1 MPRVKKAKEG
11 TRSDGVVPILGEVA
25 ILGGYLERVV
35 EVYVVEMQSDGGVCG
50 RMVEEVCIVEL
61 CVVEVCVM
69 ELCRVERCGSGGVVC
84 GTGVPVQQAS
94 FLVPLVV
101 VPS

>member
-1 MPRVKKAKEG
+1 MI
-11 TRSDGVVPILGEVA
+11 GVVPVLGEVA
-25 ILGGYLERVV
+25 ILGGYLECVV
-35 EVYVVEMQSDGGVCG
+35 VYVVETQSDGGVCG
-50 RMVEEVCIVEL
+50 WMVEEVCIVEL

-69 ELCRVERCGSGGVVC
+69 ELCRLERCGSGDVVC
-84 GTGVPVQQAS
+84 GTGVSVQQAS

>member
-1 MPRVKKAKEG
+1 M
-11 TRSDGVVPILGEVA
+11 
-25 ILGGYLERVV
+25 
-35 EVYVVEMQSDGGVCG
+35 M
-50 RMVEEVCIVEL
+50 EEVCIVEL

-69 ELCRVERCGSGGVVC
+69 ELCRLERCGSGGVVC
-84 GTGVPVQQAS
+84 GTGVSVQQAS